1 MRSLVI
7 LVVVFARFFACNCS
21 FGGSLDMSEKAA
33 CGKEFTG
40 KVIDVFPRQSA
51 LKSEIPSLQLEGV
64 DGVKLLLS
72 HQASLRQLE
81 FTLSQFIDG
90 MDEEE
95 LVGKEIKLEDI
106 EVDGERIVFA
116 RTLNGHDVDDSLPA
130 ADELHRYIKVP
141 IFYDKPELGTFE
153 LYCEL
158 NSDFDGSKPI
168 VLIPS
173 DPQQTGSWVG
183 AADRNKKI
191 FGIDYNV
198 AVFQYR
204 GSFGSA
210 IKGLENKSGYDWHK
224 VYEAFTWS
232 TGVEDI
238 ERVRQELVGPEG
250 KIYLAGGSGL
260 ATMAMLYLEKY
271 HQFVERAF
279 LMSFYV
285 DAHVGSDGPD
295 DFFRK
300 FLHDRNLSAT
310 FDRALSNEKIKE
322 KQLFHLLQR
331 LLYSSQDRAQKLI
344 EEVAQGKTTVY
355 EEESEQH
362 GQVDYFIGYVQRYW
376 PQLVVFMYE
385 TNVPPKVARKDI
397 NEPFLLMGGPIAKLV
412 QQGKLDAQYMNTG
425 PLGKVSTDILF
436 VAGEKD
442 QVTPINVTQ
451 DIQKQVPKS
460 RLAVMKGYHCLTDEP
475 KLRAK
480 MMNTF
485 FAYGGHSKDFEALL
499 HSAEF
504 KDYFVRLED

>member
-1 MRSLVI
+1 
-7 LVVVFARFFACNCS
+7 
-21 FGGSLDMSEKAA
+21 MSEKVA
-33 CGKEFTG
+33 CGNECTG
-40 KVIDVFPRQSA
+40 KVIDVFQRQSA
-51 LKSEIPSLQLEGV
+51 LKSEIPSLQLESD
-64 DGVKLLLS
+64 DGVQLVLS
-72 HQASLRQLE
+72 HQASLRQFE
-81 FTLSQFIDG
+81 FTLSEFIDG
-90 MDEEE
+90 MAKEE
-95 LVGKEIKLEDI
+95 LLGKELKLTDI
-106 EVDGERIVFA
+106 EVDEDRIVYA
-116 RTLNGHDVDDSLPA
+116 RSINGHDVDDSLPP
-130 ADELHRYIKVP
+130 ADKLHRYIEVP
-141 IFYDKPELGTFE
+141 IFYDKPELGSFKI
-153 LYCEL
+153 YCEL
-158 NSDFDGSKPI
+158 NSDFDESKPI

-191 FGIDYNV
+191 FGLEYNV

-210 IKGLENKSGYDWHK
+210 IKGLEDKSGFDWQK

-238 ERVRQELVGPEG
+238 ERVRQELVGPKG

-285 DAHVGSDGPD
+285 DAHVGSDGPH
-295 DFFRK
+295 DFFQQ
-300 FLHDRNLSAT
+300 FLADRRLSET
-310 FDRALSNEKIKE
+310 FDRALSNEKIEE
-322 KQLFHLLQR
+322 KQLYHLLQR
-331 LLYSSQDRAQKLI
+331 LLYSSQDRAQELI

-355 EEESEQH
+355 EEESKQH
-362 GQVDYFIGYVQRYW
+362 GNVDYFIGYVQRYW

-397 NEPFLLMGGPIAKLV
+397 NEPFLLMGSPIAKLV
-412 QQGKLDAQYMNTG
+412 QQSKIEGQYMNTG
-425 PLGKVSTDILF
+425 SLGEVSTDILF

-451 DIQKQVPKS
+451 EIQKQIPNS

-475 KLRAK
+475 DLRAK

-485 FAYGGHSKDFEALL
+485 FAHGGHSKKFAALL
-499 HSAEF
+499 ESEEF
-504 KDYFVRLED
+504 KDYFVRLEN